1 MLLKRVLPGLAVAL
15 LAVGCAQ
22 ESSQEPSRQD
32 ASTTQASPTTKA
44 TSTTQASPTTQAS
57 RLIESAQML
66 IESAVDVCSAEEVY
80 PIGCAPASWH
90 ACLAQQEET
99 ARGADRYLCNA
110 AVLAETGELAFALAY
125 RYGKEF
131 YPYVFIN
138 VNGQPARDVG
148 LPVFSL
154 FWMSLDYWAQYF
166 ASKSYGTGFMPC
178 APYCGYRSSAAIDLV
193 WSNAER
199 GTNPFGGFYSEAS
212 ETDLAP
218 PMTGFISCA
227 PYCRISDPIDV
238 GWLTSA
244 RDLSAIRRLYPSPS
258 GAERALL
265 GSLRAAIFG
274 LFSPYSAYSP
284 SEPDWHV
291 NSPDLSS
298 FEAADPTASSLVPP
312 AEVVRVC
319 QDAMTAARLGDP
331 MWRTGIQQCLASA
344 EACGKDDDAERSFRG
359 ECSEVALAADFES
372 RWQMLPYV
380 CLAAGKATDM
390 DSPDDPCRE
399 AAEELCYHPH
409 RRYQGFSPREQP
421 DSPAEDFTCAAGT
434 VPIARADRISGG
446 QTGWIRT
453 DVLANDFVA
462 REVFDR
468 FTLDI
473 VESERPRRG
482 TARVTHIPQ
491 GLPVIEYRASRF
503 FSADERDTF
512 TYAICDD
519 RNRCDS
525 AEVTVVFP
533 KCTITGTPGNDTLRG
548 TGLHEVICGMDGDDT
563 IYGGDRGDTIYGGTG
578 NDTIY
583 GRDHYDTIYGGD
595 GGDTIYGGTGNDTI
609 YGERGDDT
617 LYGDE
622 GRDTIF
628 GGQGNDTIYG
638 GDGDDTIRGN
648 AGADTVDP
656 GPGNNTILGASEED
670 VIL

>member
-1 MLLKRVLPGLAVAL
+1 
-15 LAVGCAQ
+15 
-22 ESSQEPSRQD
+22 
-32 ASTTQASPTTKA
+32 
-44 TSTTQASPTTQAS
+44 
-57 RLIESAQML
+57 ML
-66 IESAVDVCSAEEVY
+66 IESAVDVCSAEEFY
-80 PIGCAPASWH
+80 PIGCAPSSWNV
-90 ACLAQQEET
+90 CFAQLGEIG
-99 ARGADRYLCNA
+99 RGFVARYLCNA

-131 YPYVFIN
+131 YPYAFISMY
-138 VNGQPARDVG
+138 GQPRSDG
-148 LPVFSL
+148 FPVFSL

-166 ASKSYGTGFMPC
+166 ASKSPVTGFMPC
-178 APYCGYRSSAAIDLV
+178 APHCGYRSSAAIDLV
-193 WSNAER
+193 WSNTER
-199 GTNPFGGFYSEAS
+199 STNPLGGFYSEAS

-218 PMTGFISCA
+218 PVTGFISCA

-244 RDLSAIRRLYPSPS
+244 RNLSVGWKLNPRPSE
-258 GAERALL
+258 AELAQL

-274 LFSPYSAYSP
+274 LFSPYSAYSS

-298 FEAADPTASSLVPP
+298 FEVAVPTASSLVPP
-312 AEVVRVC
+312 AEVARVC
-319 QDAMTAARLGDP
+319 QDAITAARLDDP
-331 MWRTGIQQCLASA
+331 MWRTGIQQCLTSA
-344 EACGKDDDAERSFRG
+344 EACGKDDDAERSLRE
-359 ECSEVALAADFES
+359 ECSEAALAADFES

-390 DSPDDPCRE
+390 DSLDDPCRE

-409 RRYQGFSPREQP
+409 RQYQGFSPRP
-421 DSPAEDFTCAAGT
+421 APANPAEDFTCAAGT

-462 REVFDR
+462 KGVFDR
-468 FTLDI
+468 FTLGI

-491 GLPVIEYRASRF
+491 ELPVIEYRASRF
-503 FSADERDTF
+503 FSAGEHDTF
-512 TYAICDD
+512 SYAICDD
-519 RNRCDS
+519 LNRCDS

-533 KCTITGTPGNDTLRG
+533 KCTITGTPGDDTLRG

-563 IYGGDRGDTIYGGTG
+563 IYGGDRGDTIYGGTGNDTIYGGGSDDTIYGGTG

-622 GRDTIF
+622 GRDKIH
-628 GGQGNDTIYG
+628 GGQGDDIIYG

-656 GPGNNTILGASEED
+656 GPGNNTILDTSEED
-670 VIL
+670 VVY